1 MKNAVDRIFLE
12 PEESTEQVIVDAIID
27 ATIYYEKEREQL
39 RQDPLVRLL
48 IPNPPGKYNFTIVTA
63 MGVITDGKAGL
74 ELQSALQRLEKKRG
88 VRTIRAD
95 TATARSFEY
104 NASKIIDAIEATK
117 ELKTPFGLIGYSQ
130 GCANALMA
138 ETNLLSGTPAQ
149 QEEISSPQT
158 GLVCRQLLFSAA
170 NGSRH
175 GPASDKKMQRAIV
188 MIEEF
193 FKHQQGYVS
202 RALQSTFLEVITNFM
217 DSAQFQRL
225 MGGAQTFMSDGAR
238 VFWREA
244 QHLSHVPT
252 CTLRGVLEEHT
263 TPEFLE
269 MIANML
275 TKQAGSALH
284 DSQVHVFDAI
294 GHPVYHNN
302 RNARVLERCDV
313 GQGAIQRTHHWS
325 PLRDE
330 VSFVATQRDAEMASF
345 ECAKD
350 RHVFPWVDVNVRF
363 GFVQYAEPDET
374 DTKTEAGDHCPLPPT
389 KLHTD

>member
-1 MKNAVDRIFLE
+1 MKDAVDRIFLE
-12 PEESTEQVIVDAIID
+12 PEKSTEQVIVDAIID

-74 ELQSALQRLEKKRG
+74 ELEPALQRLEKKRG

-95 TATARSFEY
+95 TATVRSFEY

-130 GCANALMA
+130 GCANVLMA

-149 QEEISSPQT
+149 QSEILSPQT

-175 GPASDKKMQRAIV
+175 GPASNKKMQRLIV
-188 MIEEF
+188 MMEEF
-193 FKHQQGYVS
+193 FKYQQGYVS
-202 RALQSTFLEVITNFM
+202 RALQSTFLEVIINFM
-217 DSAQFQRL
+217 DSAQFQKL
-225 MGGAQTFMSDGAR
+225 MGGVQTFMSDGAR
-238 VFWREA
+238 AFWREA
-244 QHLSHVPT
+244 QHLPHVPT

-263 TPEFLE
+263 TPECLE
-269 MIANML
+269 MVANML
-275 TKQAGSALH
+275 TKQAGSELH

-302 RNARVLERCDV
+302 RNARLLERCDV

-325 PLRDE
+325 PLSDE
-330 VSFVATQRDAEMASF
+330 VSFVATQRDAEMALF

-363 GFVQYAEPDET
+363 GFIQYAEPDET
-374 DTKTEAGDHCPLPPT
+374 VTETKAPSSPA